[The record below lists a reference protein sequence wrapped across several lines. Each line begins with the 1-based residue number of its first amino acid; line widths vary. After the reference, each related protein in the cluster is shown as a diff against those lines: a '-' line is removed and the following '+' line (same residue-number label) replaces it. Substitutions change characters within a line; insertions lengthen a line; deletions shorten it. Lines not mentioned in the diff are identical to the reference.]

1 MKNDLNI
8 RLAENDL
15 ISKENIEL
23 KESNII
29 LLQIKTSK
37 EKIEKSLKET
47 ESKLWQVNE
56 NHNEQLKQFYDEKLE

>member
-1 MKNDLNI
+1 MKNDLYI

-56 NHNEQLKQFYDEKLE
+56 NNNEQLKQFYDEKLE

>member
-1 MKNDLNI
+1 LKNDLNI